1 MRLYSR
7 QHKVIHSPDSTSPT
21 RYGQFHPHCM
31 AQTQVACAMQAM
43 LQSCAVQ
50 IGQLPKV
57 IIQAEE
63 GKWLRQ

>member
-31 AQTQVACAMQAM
+31 AQTQVACTMQAM
-43 LQSCAVQ
+43 MQSCAVQ
-50 IGQLPKV
+50 IGQLPKF

-63 GKWLRQ
+63 GK